1 MNEGLDFKQICEKV
15 NVQYQDSDMI
25 KFSIMANTQLDESKI
40 KEIMEKDDGTKEM
53 FDKI

>member
-1 MNEGLDFKQICEKV
+1 MNEGLEIKQVCEKV
-15 NVQYQDSDMI
+15 NVQYQESDMI
-25 KFSIMANTQLDESKI
+25 RFSIMANTQLDEIKI